1 LNAGREVKDLTVKKW
16 SRRPQL
22 IDREIEG
29 ETVLLDLKSGVY
41 YSLNE
46 VGSDIWRLLA
56 DKATE
61 QELVEAIAEKYEVAK
76 DEAARDISEL
86 IKDLSDEGLITG
98 ETG

>member
-1 LNAGREVKDLTVKKW
+1 M
-16 SRRPQL
+16 

-46 VGSDIWRLLA
+46 VGSEIWRLLA

-61 QELVEAIAEKYEVAK
+61 EELVDAITAKYEVAK
-76 DEAARDISEL
+76 DEAARDVSEL
-86 IKDLSDEGLITG
+86 IKDLSGEGLIIG
-98 ETG
+98 ETGQTP